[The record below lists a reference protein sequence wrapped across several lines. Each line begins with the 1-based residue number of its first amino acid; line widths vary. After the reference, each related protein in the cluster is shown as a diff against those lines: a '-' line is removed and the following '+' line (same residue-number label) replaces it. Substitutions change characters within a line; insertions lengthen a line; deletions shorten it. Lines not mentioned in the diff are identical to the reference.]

1 VANLA
6 EDISLI
12 DRRSVYQ
19 STSSRE
25 QFIVPLLRG
34 KIDAALLDYAAPLG
48 PGRKLLDIGCGE
60 QPLRSTVEG
69 MGFAYAS
76 ADIQQNKPGT
86 VDFVAAIDQPLPTP
100 LKERGPFDFIVCTEV
115 MEHVADWEMAFAN
128 LRQLL
133 AENGRVLITCPHFYP
148 LHEQPH
154 DFWRPTP
161 YALQFFAARHGLKI
175 LNQQAA
181 GDGLELIAT
190 ALACVEPVA
199 RSASVLS
206 RCAAWLCDFSRMA
219 AFVLLRSRW
228 LRNNVQG
235 KSDLY
240 LSNIVVL
247 ERSELNKS

>member
-1 VANLA
+1 VA

-12 DRRSVYQ
+12 ERRSEYQ

-34 KIDAALLDYAAPLG
+34 KIDAALRDYAAPLG
-48 PGRKLLDIGCGE
+48 RGRKLLDIGCGE
-60 QPLRSTVEG
+60 QPLRSILEG
-69 MGFAYAS
+69 MGFAYTS
-76 ADIQQNKPGT
+76 ADIQQNKSGT
-86 VDFVAAIDQPLPTP
+86 VDCLAAIDQPLPAP

-115 MEHVADWEMAFAN
+115 MEHVADWEMAFGN
-128 LRQLL
+128 LCQLL
-133 AENGRVLITCPHFYP
+133 AEHGRVLITCPHFYP

-175 LNQQAA
+175 LEQQTA

-199 RSASVLS
+199 RSGRLLS
-206 RCAAWLCDFSRMA
+206 RFVARLCNFSRKA
-219 AFVLLRSRW
+219 AFLLLRSQW

-235 KSDLY
+235 KSELY
-240 LSNIVVL
+240 LSNIAVL